1 MIKRIKFHRFIGVFY
16 EKRYNIQDTVCPF
29 CKLEENSGV
38 DSRINSEGTS
48 IGRRRKGSAGNRR
61 FTSNEKATNDI
72 IVKKRNGNREEF
84 NLEKLHQ
91 GVKNAFGGQELSEKK
106 LKALV
111 EAIHNDIKEQGNK
124 VQSELIGET
133 VLKHLKDINEVAY
146 VRFASVYKEFSD
158 ASDFEKEAAEF
169 N

>member
-1 MIKRIKFHRFIGVFY
+1 M
-16 EKRYNIQDTVCPF
+16 VCPF
-29 CKLEENSGV
+29 CQLEETSVV
-38 DSRINSEGTS
+38 DSRKNSEGTS
-48 IGRRRKGSAGNRR
+48 IRRRRNCSACNLR
-61 FTSNEKATNDI
+61 FTTYEKASMGI

-84 NLEKLHQ
+84 NLEKLYQ
-91 GVKNAFGGQELSEKK
+91 GVQNAFGGQELSEKK

-111 EAIHNDIKEQGNK
+111 EAIHNEIKEQGNK
-124 VQSELIGET
+124 VQSEFIGET

-158 ASDFEKEAAEF
+158 ASDFEKEVAEF